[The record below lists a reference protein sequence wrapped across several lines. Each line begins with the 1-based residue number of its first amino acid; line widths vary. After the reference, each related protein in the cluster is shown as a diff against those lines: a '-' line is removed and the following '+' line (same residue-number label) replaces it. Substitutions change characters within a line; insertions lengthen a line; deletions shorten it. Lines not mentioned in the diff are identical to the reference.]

1 MTEPVSADSLRFEPL
16 GEAHLEGM
24 ARMALDPDVRRFT
37 RVPDPPPPD
46 FARTWLAR
54 YDAGRREG
62 NREGFAVVDAATGA
76 FLGLAAAPRLDRET
90 RTAELGY
97 LVAPEARGRGVA
109 TATLRWLTR
118 WAFEDLGMVRLEL
131 LISVGN
137 EASRTVAR
145 RCGYTFEGVLRSLH
159 LKQDIRVDT
168 EMWSKLAGEE

>member
-1 MTEPVSADSLRFEPL
+1 MNDPHGDASLRFEPL
-16 GEAHLEGM
+16 GEAHLEGL

-37 RVPDPPPPD
+37 RVPEPPPPD

-62 NREGFAVVDAATGA
+62 NREGFAIVDAASGA
-76 FLGLAAAPRLDRET
+76 FLGIAAAPKLDRES

-118 WAFEDLGMVRLEL
+118 RAIEELGMLRLEL

-137 EASRTVAR
+137 EASRIVAR

-168 EMWSKLAGEE
+168 EIWSKLAGE